1 MRQFLLI
8 GVPVLLPL
16 ALYLAWFARATRAAQ
31 AAGLEAPKLGDV
43 PWPWL
48 VAIGVLLIV
57 SAGTAYVMMG
67 GGGRDGPVRAAA
79 HHRRADRAR
88 PHHALIRR

>member
-57 SAGTAYVMMG
+57 SAGTAFVVMGGSG
-67 GGGRDGPVRAAA
+67 GGGQYEPPRIIDGRIVPGHITR
-79 HHRRADRAR
+79 
-88 PHHALIRR
+88 

>member
-1 MRQFLLI
+1 MRQFLII

-16 ALYLAWFARATRAAQ
+16 ALYLAWFTRATRAAQ

-48 VAIGVLLIV
+48 VAIGVLLVI

-67 GGGRDGPVRAAA
+67 GGGRDGQYEP
-79 HHRRADRAR
+79 
-88 PHHALIRR
+88 PHIIDGRIVPGHITR